1 MFTIKSY
8 IKIPHKIINNLKK
21 VQQNPLAYFI
31 DIDNE
36 KEIVKIK
43 KQFDLDYLEGAI
55 YIAFNDQVIIDYTM
69 WDLVDTLWA
78 YFLILI
84 KDIIEKNKAEIYF
97 PDQAIKIKMQTDKNF
112 IIFSLTIPNNEDRR
126 WVLPIDLFLKA
137 LLDGAQYFF
146 EKMIL
151 LFEEN
156 QEDYLDELKKVQIL
170 RKKTLGQ

>member
-8 IKIPHKIINNLKK
+8 IKIPHKIIDDLKK
-21 VQQNPLAYFI
+21 IQQNPLAYFI

-55 YIAFNDQVIIDYTM
+55 YLAFNDQIVMDCAM

-78 YFLILI
+78 YLLILI
-84 KDIIEKNKAEIYF
+84 KDVIEKNKAEIYF
-97 PDQAIKIKMQTDKNF
+97 PDQAIQIKMQADRKH
-112 IIFSLTIPNNEDRR
+112 ILFSLIISGGENREWR
-126 WVLPIDLFLKA
+126 LPRDLFLKA
-137 LLDGAQYFF
+137 LLDGAKCFF
-146 EKMIL
+146 EKMTL

-156 QEDYLDELKKVQIL
+156 QEDYLDELTRIRIL
-170 RKKTLGQ
+170 EKRLWS

>member
-8 IKIPHKIINNLKK
+8 IKIPHKIIDDLKK
-21 VQQNPLAYFI
+21 VQQNPRAYFI

-36 KEIVKIK
+36 KEIIKIK

-55 YIAFNDQVIIDYTM
+55 YITFNDQVIMDCTM

-84 KDIIEKNKAEIYF
+84 KDVIEKDKAEIYF
-97 PDQAIKIKMQTDKNF
+97 PDQAIQIKMQANKDF
-112 IIFSLTIPNNEDRR
+112 IMFSLMMPNNEARQ
-126 WVLPIDLFLKA
+126 WNLPRDLFLKA

-146 EKMIL
+146 EKMVLI
-151 LFEEN
+151 FEEN
-156 QEDYLDELKKVQIL
+156 QEDYVDELKRIKNL
-170 RKKTLGQ
+170 KKKL

>member
-8 IKIPHKIINNLKK
+8 IKIPHKIIDDLKK
-21 VQQNPLAYFI
+21 VQQNSKAYFI

-36 KEIVKIK
+36 KEIIKIK

-55 YIAFNDQVIIDYTM
+55 YIAFNDQVIMDYEM

-84 KDIIEKNKAEIYF
+84 KDVIEKNKAEIYF
-97 PDQAIKIKMQTDKNF
+97 PDQAIQIKMQANEKF
-112 IIFSLTIPNNEDRR
+112 IMFSLTIPNNKKRA
-126 WVLPIDLFLKA
+126 WCLPRDLFLKA

-151 LFEEN
+151 IFEEN
-156 QEDYLDELKKVQIL
+156 QEDYVDELKRIRSL
-170 RKKTLGQ
+170 KKKF